1 MFKAE
6 AALFTGQ
13 APLKSGSKTFI
24 STQIYNKEKLFSGI
38 S

>member
-6 AALFTGQ
+6 APLFTGQ
-13 APLKSGSKTFI
+13 APLKSGFETFI
-24 STQIYNKEKLFSGI
+24 SAQIYNKEKLFSGI